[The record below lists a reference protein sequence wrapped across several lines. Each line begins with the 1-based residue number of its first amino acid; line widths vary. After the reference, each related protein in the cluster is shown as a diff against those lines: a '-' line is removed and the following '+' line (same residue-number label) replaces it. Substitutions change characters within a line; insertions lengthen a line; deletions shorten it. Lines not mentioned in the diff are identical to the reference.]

1 MLGNLIFDYK
11 VIAGMTTGALLEA
24 GLLGLNVIKIQRH
37 LSIDFDTTFLN
48 PELRIQVRDSEEF
61 RNALIDLQENR
72 SGIIQKNDKNLVQ
85 SYFAPISLS
94 GMAAFLP

>member
-1 MLGNLIFDYK
+1 
-11 VIAGMTTGALLEA
+11 MTTGALLEA

-72 SGIIQKNDKNLVQ
+72 SGIIQKNDKNLVE